1 MMGFYFITDRKL
13 SVNGILN
20 DVRDALEAGAGIIQ
34 YREKSLSAKRMYE
47 EGREIRKICEEYGA
61 EYIVDDRIDIAMA
74 TEADGV
80 HLGQED
86 MPLDIARK
94 LMPDAMIGVSCS
106 NMEEAVAAAEGGADY
121 LGVAPIYPTVTKVDA
136 GAPIGIEGLGEIT
149 ATVDIPV
156 VAIGGIT
163 LERVKEI
170 IEVGAESV
178 AAISA
183 TVGPETGKNV
193 SEFAEE
199 LKKWRK

>member
-1 MMGFYFITDRKL
+1 MGFYFITDRKL

-34 YREKSLSAKRMYE
+34 YREKSLSTKKMYE

-61 EYIVDDRIDIAMA
+61 KYIVNDRIDIAMA
-74 TEADGV
+74 TDADGV

-94 LMPDAMIGVSCS
+94 LMPDAMIGVSCA
-106 NMEEAVAAAEGGADY
+106 NVREAVAAAEGGADY
-121 LGVAPIYPTVTKVDA
+121 LGVGPVYPTATKEDA
-136 GAPIGIEGLGEIT
+136 GAPIGIEGLREIT
-149 ATVDIPV
+149 AKVNIPV

-163 LERVKEI
+163 LKRVEEI
-170 IEVGAESV
+170 IEAGAVSV